1 MPKPLVSII
10 MSSYNHESY
19 IEEALNSVFN
29 QSYDNI
35 EIILCDNCS
44 SDNTFYK
51 ALEFCNSNNIKNIR
65 CVVERNDQ
73 NLGVTRSL
81 NRCLDFARGEYF
93 FNLWTD
99 DYIQKDCIETFIS
112 CALKNTSFHGI
123 YICETN
129 DIDLKGNVLRGNNL
143 DFLGPG
149 GIVTKNVFWESLF
162 AFATPKELKPV
173 PFFGS
178 IAAMNKLGNFDVDY
192 NALEWDLYIRSNG
205 GPGVFYVP
213 HKLYSFRKVPKSAG
227 SRTLEYADGLLEAV
241 VKYKRCFDEQYNEY
255 LFKTKLRVIRIYLSN
270 YQFKVGLNRFYKYLI
285 NEKNFINFF
294 QIIINTFWLFT
305 KYFVRYLIPVPL
317 VNFYTYKIKKYI

>member
-99 DYIQKDCIETFIS
+99 DYIEKDCIETFVS
-112 CALKNTSFHGI
+112 YALKNTNFNGI
-123 YICETN
+123 YICETK
-129 DIDLKGNVLRGNNL
+129 DVDLKGNVLLSRKL

-149 GIVTKNVFWESLF
+149 GIVNKNIFWESLF
-162 AFATPKELKPV
+162 SISSGGLMVV
-173 PFFGS
+173 PYFSS
-178 IAAMNKLGNFDVDY
+178 IADLNKLGNFDVDY
-192 NALEWDLYIRSNG
+192 KSVEWDLYIRSNG

-213 HKLYSFRKVPKSAG
+213 HMLYSFRQIPKSAG
-227 SRTLEYADGLLEAV
+227 SRTLEYADGILEAV
-241 VKYKRCFDEQYNEY
+241 VKYKGCFGEQYNEY
-255 LFKTKLRVIRIYLSN
+255 LFKTKLRVVLVYLSN
-270 YQFKVGLNRFYKYLI
+270 YQFKVGLNRSYKYLI
-285 NEKNFINFF
+285 NEKSIINFF
-294 QIIINTFWLFT
+294 LIIINTFWLLN
-305 KYFVRYLIPVPL
+305 KYFIRYLIPVPL
-317 VNFYTYKIKKYI
+317 VNFYTYKIKKIL